1 MRVRPRPLLLGLL
14 AVLLAAFVLFSVFYD
29 PEALKAH
36 FITQIEQQLGRKI
49 EVGAANLSLFPR
61 IRLDLSDVVI
71 RELDPSR
78 AFFKAK
84 KVELVLRSTPLWRLR
99 VVVKRL
105 YIDQPHVELR
115 RDAGGRWNFLAT
127 VPAMDKAT
135 KETPEGGN
143 PFSLILLIQETTL
156 AGGELSLVD
165 DFRPDGT
172 RSLQLKALDAVMLTG
187 AKEFLVDLRLTAA
200 MPAEQGASS
209 LSLVGK
215 VTRFESPV
223 RSAATSLEGPRPSVQ
238 FQGQAEAKNVDIRP
252 MADFFGPRPV
262 PDVQGAA
269 NLRSTIRL
277 TPGVGGYDLVL
288 SEMALDVGRLSLRGQ
303 ASLSGLM
310 TAQPTFSLTFSSLP
324 VQLAELLARFPAE
337 WVHPQLATI
346 IADREIS
353 GTVEVVSAS
362 LTGTTKPEL
371 RAALTGEFRL
381 QQGHALVGSDRTP
394 IENVTGV
401 IVAESNRI
409 RITELSGQYGDMVVT
424 GGKATVSFL
433 DAGPWL
439 DLDVAGSMAA
449 ADLASF
455 LARTISPGPA
465 TKTLTGLRE
474 VRGNTAVTFR
484 LAGALSGLGGLKFI
498 GGEVVAQNVSFRS
511 RLLRDP
517 AAEVNGRVIFSPK
530 SIELD
535 GVSGRLGQG
544 RLELQGA
551 IAIEAAPLFKDF
563 HLRASADAAQ
573 ILRELP
579 ALKIPD
585 KTLQGII
592 GAIVDL
598 SGPAAAPRIKA
609 EVELKDAALHFSE
622 SLRKPAGSPA
632 SLKIEA
638 KLSPMKQL
646 AIERLELHLPPFR
659 LTGKGSLQLGARF
672 AVEASIV
679 SGPASLAGLP
689 PGISLGNLD
698 AGTAELTL
706 DIKGRGTSWKTWQ
719 YSGWIA
725 LTGGRLRSKEL
736 DAPVSDIYL
745 RLQLVR
751 GGADVKRL
759 AFKVKDSDISL
770 SGSIRNWDR
779 APAITLQVL
788 SSQLDIDL
796 LIPKGERSP
805 VRDALEDLAAS
816 GRLVAMVTIDRG
828 YYKAL
833 SLRGLST
840 QVNIREST
848 VTLDNLV
855 GEVDGGPF
863 EGRLKVL
870 LPKLKPADVQASFR
884 IRGVRY
890 EKILRLFGDE
900 RRVVTGDLSASG
912 TLQGNGRDPKGT
924 LHSLNGKANLSITQ
938 GRIYKGTVVT
948 KILTILNLP
957 TLLQGKVDLSKDGMP
972 FDTVSATLTVANGIV
987 TTENFLV
994 DSPVLKITGAGNYD
1008 ITHDQLNAV
1017 TVASPLG
1024 SYTKLLQSIP
1034 LFGKLFVGERQ
1045 GFTTAFF
1052 EVTGP
1057 FKDPQVDYMPLK
1069 SFGTGVTGLAQ
1080 LAFDLLKNTVMLPKE
1095 LITPSDESP
1104 TSPET
1109 SPPPATDKATQPAP
1123 LSVPAPAAP

>member
-1 MRVRPRPLLLGLL
+1 VRVRPRPLLLGLL
-14 AVLLAAFVLFSVFYD
+14 AVLLVALALFSAFYD
-29 PEALKAH
+29 PEALKAY
-36 FITQIEQQLGRKI
+36 FIAQVEQQLGRKI
-49 EVGAANLSLFPR
+49 EVGATSLSLFPR

-71 RELDPSR
+71 REIDPSR

-105 YIDQPHVELR
+105 HIDQPQVELR
-115 RDAGGRWNFLAT
+115 RDAGGHWNFLAAA
-127 VPAMDKAT
+127 PAVGKDT
-135 KETPEGGN
+135 TEGGN
-143 PFSLILLIQETTL
+143 PFGLILLVQETTL
-156 AGGELSLVD
+156 VGGELSLVD
-165 DFRPDGT
+165 EFRPDGT

-187 AKEFLVDLRLTAA
+187 AEDFLVDLRLTAA
-200 MPAEQGASS
+200 MPAVQGDSS
-209 LSLVGK
+209 LSLIGK

-223 RSAATSLEGPRPSVQ
+223 HVTATSLEGPRPSVQ
-238 FQGQAEAKNVDIRP
+238 FQGLAEAKNIDIRP
-252 MADFFGPRPV
+252 MADFFGPRPT
-262 PDVQGAA
+262 PEVQGAA
-269 NLRSTIRL
+269 DLRSTIHL

-288 SEMALDVGRLSLRGQ
+288 SAMALDVGRLSLRGQ

-310 TAQPTFSLTFSSLP
+310 TAQPTFSLTFSSSP
-324 VQLAELLARFPAE
+324 VQLDELLARFPAE
-337 WVHPQLATI
+337 WVHPQLGTVM
-346 IADREIS
+346 ADREIS

-371 RAALTGEFRL
+371 RASLTGEFRL

-394 IENVTGV
+394 IENLACT
-401 IVAESNRI
+401 IVAESDRV
-409 RITELSGQYGDMVVT
+409 RITELSGQYGPMVVT

-433 DAGPWL
+433 EAGPWL
-439 DLDVAGSMAA
+439 DLDVAGDMAA

-455 LARTISPGPA
+455 LIHTISPGSV
-465 TKTLTGLRE
+465 TKTLAGLRQ
-474 VRGNTAVTFR
+474 VQGKTAVTFR
-484 LAGALSGLGGLKFI
+484 LAGSVGGLGSLKFI
-498 GGEVVAQNVSFRS
+498 GGEVVAQNVGFRS
-511 RLLRDP
+511 SLLHDP
-517 AAEVNGRVIFSPK
+517 TSEVNGRVIFSPQ
-530 SIELD
+530 SVELD

-544 RLELQGA
+544 RLELQGT
-551 IAIEAAPLFKDF
+551 IAIDAAPRFKDF
-563 HLRASADAAQ
+563 HLRASAQAAQ
-573 ILRELP
+573 ILKEFP
-579 ALKIPD
+579 TIKIPSQA
-585 KTLQGII
+585 LQGVL

-609 EVELKDAALHFSE
+609 EVELKDAALRFSE
-622 SLRKPAGSPA
+622 SVRKPAGLPA
-632 SLKIEA
+632 SLRVEVQ
-638 KLSPMKQL
+638 LSPARRL
-646 AIERLELHLPPFR
+646 TIERLEAHLPPFR
-659 LTGKGSLQLGARF
+659 LTGKGTLQLGTRF

-706 DIKGRGTSWKTWQ
+706 DIKGRGTNWKAWQ

-770 SGSIRNWDR
+770 SGSVRNWDR
-779 APAITLQVL
+779 TPAITMQAQ

-796 LIPKGERSP
+796 LSPKGERSP
-805 VRDALEDLAAS
+805 VRDVLEELAAT
-816 GRLVAMVTIDRG
+816 GRVAATVTIDRG
-828 YYKAL
+828 YYKTL

-840 QVNIREST
+840 QVNIRDGT
-848 VTLDNLV
+848 VMLDNLA

-884 IRGVRY
+884 IREVRY
-890 EKILRLFGDE
+890 EKILRLFEGD
-900 RRVVTGDLSASG
+900 RQVVAGDLSASG

-924 LHSLNGKANLSITQ
+924 LHSLNGKVNLFVTQ
-938 GRIYKGTVVT
+938 GHIYKGTAIA

-957 TLLQGKVDLSKDGMP
+957 TLLQGKVDLTKEGMP
-972 FDTVSATLTVANGIV
+972 FDKVSATFTVANGIV
-987 TTENFLV
+987 ATENFLV
-994 DSPVLKITGAGNYD
+994 DSPILKITGAGNYD
-1008 ITHDQLNAV
+1008 LARDRLNAV
-1017 TVASPLG
+1017 VVASPLG
-1024 SYTKLLQSIP
+1024 SYTKLIQSIP
-1034 LFGKLFVGERQ
+1034 LFGKLFAGERQ

-1057 FKDPQVDYMPLK
+1057 FRDPQVDYMPLK

-1080 LAFDLLKNTVMLPKE
+1080 LAFDLLKNTITLPKE
-1095 LITPSDESP
+1095 LIAPSDESP
-1104 TSPET
+1104 ASPET
-1109 SPPPATDKATQPAP
+1109 SPPPDIDRGA
-1123 LSVPAPAAP
+1123 SGSSNVPAPATP

>member
-1 MRVRPRPLLLGLL
+1 MKVRPRPLLLGLL
-14 AVLLAAFVLFSVFYD
+14 AVLLVALALFSVFYD
-29 PEALKAH
+29 PEALKGYLL
-36 FITQIEQQLGRKI
+36 QQVEQQLGRKI
-49 EVGAANLSLFPR
+49 EVGATSLSLFPR

-71 RELDPSR
+71 REIDPSR

-105 YIDQPHVELR
+105 HIDQPQVELR
-115 RDAGGRWNFLAT
+115 RDAGGRWNFLAAA
-127 VPAMDKAT
+127 PAGDKDT
-135 KETPEGGN
+135 TEGGN

-156 AGGELSLVD
+156 TGGELSLVD

-172 RSLQLKALDAVMLTG
+172 RSLYLKALDAVMLTG

-200 MPAEQGASS
+200 MPAEQGTSS

-215 VTRFESPV
+215 VTHFQSPV
-223 RSAATSLEGPRPSVQ
+223 QVAATSLEGPRPSVQ
-238 FQGQAEAKNVDIRP
+238 FQGQAEAKNIDIRP

-262 PDVQGAA
+262 PEVQGTAD
-269 NLRSTIRL
+269 LRSTIHL

-288 SEMALDVGRLSLRGQ
+288 SEMALDVGHLSLRGQ

-310 TAQPTFSLTFSSLP
+310 TAQPTFSLTFSSSP
-324 VQLAELLARFPAE
+324 VRLDELLARFPAE
-337 WVHPQLATI
+337 WVHPQLGPV

-362 LTGTTKPEL
+362 LTGTTKPDL

-394 IENVTGV
+394 VENLAGT
-401 IVAESNRI
+401 IVAESGRI
-409 RITELSGQYGDMVVT
+409 RITELSGQYGAMAVT

-433 DAGPWL
+433 EGGPWL
-439 DLDVAGSMAA
+439 DLDVAGGMAA

-455 LARTISPGPA
+455 LTSTISPGPA

-474 VRGNTAVTFR
+474 VQGKTSVTFK
-484 LAGALSGLGGLKFI
+484 LAGSVSGLGDLKFI

-511 RLLRDP
+511 PLLRDP
-517 AAEVNGRVIFSPK
+517 AAEVNGRVIFSPQ
-530 SIELD
+530 SVELD

-551 IAIEAAPLFKDF
+551 IVLEAAPRFKDF
-563 HLRASADAAQ
+563 HLRVSAEAAQ
-573 ILRELP
+573 ILKELP
-579 ALKIPD
+579 TVKIPRD
-585 KTLQGII
+585 ALQGVI

-609 EVELKDAALHFSE
+609 EVELKDAALRLSE
-622 SLRKPAGSPA
+622 SVRKPAGSPA
-632 SLKIEA
+632 SLQVEA
-638 KLSPMKQL
+638 KLSPTQRL
-646 AIERLELHLPPFR
+646 TIERVELHLPPFR
-659 LTGKGSLQLGARF
+659 LTGKGALQLGTRF
-672 AVEASIV
+672 AVEASVV

-698 AGTAELTL
+698 AGTAEITL
-706 DIKGRGTSWKTWQ
+706 DIKGRGTNWKAWQ
-719 YSGWIA
+719 YSGWVA

-759 AFKVKDSDISL
+759 AFKVRDSDISL
-770 SGSIRNWDR
+770 SGSVRNWDKS
-779 APAITLQVL
+779 PAVTLQAQ

-805 VRDALEDLAAS
+805 VRDALEDLAAT
-816 GRLVAMVTIDRG
+816 GRLAATVTVDRG
-828 YYKAL
+828 YYKTL

-840 QVNIREST
+840 QVNVREGA
-848 VTLDNLV
+848 VMLDNLV

-863 EGRLKVL
+863 EGRLRVL

-884 IRGVRY
+884 IAGVRY
-890 EKILRLFGDE
+890 EKILRLAGDE
-900 RRVVTGDLSASG
+900 DRVVTGDLSANG
-912 TLQGNGRDPKGT
+912 TLHGNGRDSRGT
-924 LHSLNGKANLSITQ
+924 LHSLSGKVNFHITQ
-938 GRIYKGTVVT
+938 GHIHKGTVVA

-972 FDTVSATLTVANGIV
+972 FDKVSATFTFANGIV

-994 DSPVLKITGAGNYD
+994 DSPILKITGAGNYNM
-1008 ITHDQLNAV
+1008 TRDQLNAV
-1017 TVASPLG
+1017 VVASPLG

-1034 LFGKLFVGERQ
+1034 LFGKLFAGERQ

-1052 EVTGP
+1052 EVKGP

-1095 LITPSDESP
+1095 LITPSDESEA
-1104 TSPET
+1104 SPET
-1109 SPPPATDKATQPAP
+1109 SPSPTTDKIAPSSSSPPTPATP
-1123 LSVPAPAAP
+1123 